1 MGEETLTLSR
11 VQKRFRDHQF
21 YSKCCRFRKSAF
33 IRTIENRAQY
43 RNFSLLGKV
52 RLIQ

>member
-21 YSKCCRFRKSAF
+21 YSNCCRFRKSAF
-33 IRTIENRAQY
+33 RTIGNRAQY
-43 RNFSLLGKV
+43 SSFSLLGKV